1 MILDST
7 SPSLRFKKSCA
18 ETGFHAALFQ
28 FAAFTYYPVHHR
40 TLRDTSGFDQNQ
52 PPKSRFGAPFGGLIR
67 PITAGSITPIR
78 GSRRRSVQSTPSCRC
93 RWHN

>member
-52 PPKSRFGAPFGGLIR
+52 PPKSRFHTPF
-67 PITAGSITPIR
+67 
-78 GSRRRSVQSTPSCRC
+78 
-93 RWHN
+93 RWPYQADHPRLDYADP